1 MVNSNIIDE
10 LSSIVCKVLGKD
22 SLILRREM
30 TANDIEG
37 WDSLSHVKILYQC
50 EMKWGIKLTYQQL
63 TNLKCIG
70 DLVDII
76 EEFEGN

>member
-1 MVNSNIIDE
+1 
-10 LSSIVCKVLGKD
+10 
-22 SLILRREM
+22 M

-37 WDSLSHVKILYQC
+37 WDSLSHVKILYRC
-50 EMKWGIKLTYQQL
+50 EMQWGIKLTYQQL

-76 EEFEGN
+76 EEFEEN